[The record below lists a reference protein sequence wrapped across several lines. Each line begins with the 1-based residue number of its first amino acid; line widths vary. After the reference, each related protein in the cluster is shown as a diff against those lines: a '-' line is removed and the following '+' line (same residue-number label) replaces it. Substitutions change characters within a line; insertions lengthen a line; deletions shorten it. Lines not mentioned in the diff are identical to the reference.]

1 MEFCDQQTLQS
12 KLDLVWD
19 LLRSRYPAGL
29 HYVLSCLREVA
40 MGLEYLHTLG
50 LVHGDLKDNNV
61 LLQSTRSNARGFT
74 CKVADLGCCRL
85 LSLGKMDVAGV
96 TTHWDWYYPDNRDC
110 LLCSSRT
117 AQRWHSDTGVMEQ
130 FGYAPPSE

>member
-1 MEFCDQQTLQS
+1 MEYCDQQTLQS
-12 KLDLVWD
+12 KLDLVWA

-29 HYVLSCLREVA
+29 HYVISCLREIA

-74 CKVADLGCCRL
+74 CKIADLGCSRL

-96 TTHWDWYYPDNRDC
+96 TTQTTGTACYAAPELLRDGT
-110 LLCSSRT
+110 LT
-117 AQRWHSDTGVMEQ
+117 QV
-130 FGYAPPSE
+130 